1 MRKPDC
7 AIALVLVLLV
17 VSGCSVQ
24 IPKPSPSGSPAATP
38 TLTSPPIPGDTE
50 QFLADHVG
58 QDYFRQHFTLLHEDV
73 VKPGLV
79 KATYDYTFEP
89 YVTHYQMTLLMDVSR
104 RQLSDEEVSIIL
116 LDPQAFE
123 VDTEEAIVIA
133 LDNGLSPS
141 ESYETSVLLG
151 PMTHN
156 RFAWEVT
163 SPDANPTAEVPEP
176 IFRVVLDVESGDV
189 YTVERIGPMIS
200 H

>member
-1 MRKPDC
+1 MRKAER
-7 AIALVLVLLV
+7 AIAL
-17 VSGCSVQ
+17 
-24 IPKPSPSGSPAATP
+24 
-38 TLTSPPIPGDTE
+38 
-50 QFLADHVG
+50 
-58 QDYFRQHFTLLHEDV
+58 
-73 VKPGLV
+73 
-79 KATYDYTFEP
+79 
-89 YVTHYQMTLLMDVSR
+89 
-104 RQLSDEEVSIIL
+104 VSIIL

-141 ESYETSVLLG
+141 ESYETGVLLG
-151 PMTHN
+151 PMPHN

-189 YTVERIGPMIS
+189 YAVEKTGLMIS

>member
-1 MRKPDC
+1 MRKAER
-7 AIALVLVLLV
+7 AIAL
-17 VSGCSVQ
+17 
-24 IPKPSPSGSPAATP
+24 
-38 TLTSPPIPGDTE
+38 
-50 QFLADHVG
+50 
-58 QDYFRQHFTLLHEDV
+58 
-73 VKPGLV
+73 
-79 KATYDYTFEP
+79 
-89 YVTHYQMTLLMDVSR
+89 
-104 RQLSDEEVSIIL
+104 VSIIL

-133 LDNGLSPS
+133 LENGLSPS

-189 YTVERIGPMIS
+189 YAVENIGPMMS